1 VKDGLAKLAGT
12 ALLWRAIE
20 LAGVKIIFLVRLLIL
35 ARLLSPDDFG
45 LLAIAMTAI
54 GFLLSITDFGMV
66 PALVQRSELNKQH
79 YNAAWTV
86 IVVRAAGIAAI
97 VFLAAPLIA
106 NVFNEPR
113 AIPILQVLSIRPL
126 LEASAS
132 IRIADLIRD
141 LEFRSLAFVKLSEG
155 VINTIIAIG
164 LARYFG
170 VWALVWGALAG
181 TTAYLVMSYLL
192 APHRPSLLFDFKA
205 IQPLIRFGRWIFLTG
220 LIAVFG
226 GLTLRVVISRQL
238 GTAQLGLY
246 FLAAS
251 LAFLPSEVAT
261 KVAGYVAFP
270 LYARL
275 QSDIQQATR
284 AFRAMLTGMSA
295 ILFPVCFLIIVLA
308 PSIVQN
314 ILGPRWEGTVPV
326 IRILALISMI
336 GVLGEATVP
345 ILKGLGQPYKVTML
359 ETVQSLLI
367 IIFVWGLASRY
378 GLIGAVLAWLPAIL
392 VSQLCSVVFMKQ
404 ILWKP
409 FTGLKTPMVA
419 ITAASLAGAMIA
431 LVVDNIIP
439 GISGFVMANL
449 IALITIGTLLWV
461 SDRRFALGLVDN
473 LGRIF
478 PQVASFIGYSHA
490 DR

>member
-1 VKDGLAKLAGT
+1 VKDGLAKLAGK

-54 GFLLSITDFGMV
+54 GFFFSITDFGMI
-66 PALVQRSELNKQH
+66 PALVQRAKINKHH

-97 VFLAAPLIA
+97 VFLTAPLIA
-106 NVFNEPR
+106 NIFHEPR
-113 AIPILQVLSIRPL
+113 AIPILQVLAIRPL

-132 IRIADLIRD
+132 IRLADLIRD
-141 LEFRSLAFVKLSEG
+141 LNFRSLAFVKLSEG
-155 VINTIIAIG
+155 VLNTIIAIG

-192 APHRPSLLFDFKA
+192 APHRPCLLFDFKA
-205 IQPLIRFGRWIFLTG
+205 IQPLIRFGRWIFFTG
-220 LIAVFG
+220 LIVVFG
-226 GLTLRVVISRQL
+226 SLVLRVVISRQL
-238 GTAQLGLY
+238 GTPQLGLY

-251 LAFLPSEVAT
+251 LAFLPSEVAE
-261 KVAGYVAFP
+261 KVTGYVAFP
-270 LYARL
+270 IYARL
-275 QSDIQQATR
+275 QSDIHQATR
-284 AFRAMLTGMSA
+284 AFRALLTGMSA
-295 ILFPVCFLIIVLA
+295 ILFPMGVLIIVLA

-314 ILGPRWEGTVPV
+314 ILGPRWVGTVPV
-326 IRILALISMI
+326 IRILTLVSMI
-336 GVLGEATVP
+336 GVLGDAASP
-345 ILKGLGQPYKVTML
+345 ILKGLGQPYK
-359 ETVQSLLI
+359 
-367 IIFVWGLASRY
+367 IIFVWSLAVRY
-378 GLIGAVLAWLPAIL
+378 GLIGAVLAWLPAIF
-392 VSQLCSVVFMKQ
+392 VSQVCSVVFMKQ
-404 ILWKP
+404 ILWRP
-409 FTGLKTPMVA
+409 FAGLKTPMVA
-419 ITAASLAGAMIA
+419 ITVASIAGAMLA
-431 LVVDNIIP
+431 FVVDTIIP

-449 IALITIGTLLWV
+449 LAVITIVTVLWA
-461 SDRRFALGLVDN
+461 SDRRFALGLAEN

-478 PQVASFIGYSHA
+478 PQMASFIGYSHA

>member
-1 VKDGLAKLAGT
+1 MKNGLAKLAGK

-20 LAGVKIIFLVRLLIL
+20 LAGIKIIFLVRLLIL

-54 GFLLSITDFGMV
+54 GFFLSITDFGMV
-66 PALVQRSELNKQH
+66 PALVQRSEINKQH

-86 IVVRAAGIAAI
+86 IVIRATGIAAI
-97 VFLAAPLIA
+97 VFFAAPLIA
-106 NVFNEPR
+106 DIFNEPR
-113 AIPILQVLSIRPL
+113 AIPILQVLAIRPL

-132 IRIADLIRD
+132 IRIADLIRNF
-141 LEFRSLAFVKLSEG
+141 EFRSLAFVKLSEG
-155 VINTIIAIG
+155 VLNTVIAIAM
-164 LARYFG
+164 ARYFG

-181 TTAYLVMSYLL
+181 STAYLVMSYLL
-192 APHRPSLLFDFKA
+192 APHRPRLLFDFKA
-205 IQPLIRFGRWIFLTG
+205 TQPLIRFGRWIFLTG

-226 GLTLRVVISRQL
+226 SLILRVVISRQL
-238 GTAQLGLY
+238 GAAQLGLY

-261 KVAGYVAFP
+261 KVAGYVSFP

-275 QSDIQQATR
+275 QSDIHQATR

-326 IRILALISMI
+326 IRILALVSMI
-336 GVLGEATVP
+336 GVFGDATVP
-345 ILKGLGQPYKVTML
+345 ILKGLGQPYKVTIL
-359 ETVQSLLI
+359 EAVQSFLI
-367 IIFVWGLASRY
+367 IIFVWSLAVRY
-378 GLIGAVLAWLPAIL
+378 GLIGAVLAWLPAIF
-392 VSQLCSVVFMKQ
+392 VSQVCSVVFMKQ
-404 ILWKP
+404 ILWRP
-409 FTGLKTPMVA
+409 FAGLKTPMVA
-419 ITAASLAGAMIA
+419 ITAASIAGAMLA
-431 LVVDNIIP
+431 FVVNTIIP

-449 IALITIGTLLWV
+449 LAVITIVIFLWA
-461 SDRRFALGLVDN
+461 SDRRFALGLAEN

-478 PQVASFIGYSHA
+478 PQMASFIGYSHA

>member
-66 PALVQRSELNKQH
+66 PALVQRPELNKKH

-86 IVVRAAGIAAI
+86 IIVRSTVIATI

-106 NVFNEPR
+106 NIFNEPR

-155 VINTIIAIG
+155 VLNTIIAIG

-205 IQPLIRFGRWIFLTG
+205 IQSLIQFGRWIFLTG
-220 LIAVFG
+220 LIAVLG
-226 GLTLRVVISRQL
+226 SLILRVVISRQL

-270 LYARL
+270 LYSRL
-275 QSDIQQATR
+275 QSDIHQATR

-295 ILFPVCFLIIVLA
+295 ILFPMCFLIIVLA

-326 IRILALISMI
+326 IRILALVSMI

-345 ILKGLGQPYKVTML
+345 ILNGLGQPYKVTIL

-367 IIFVWGLASRY
+367 IILVWGLAARY
-378 GLIGAVLAWLPAIL
+378 GLIGAVLAWLPAIM
-392 VSQLCSVVFMKQ
+392 VSQVFSVVFVKR
-404 ILWKP
+404 ILWRP
-409 FTGLKTPMVA
+409 FSALIIPMVA
-419 ITAASLAGAMIA
+419 ITSASLAGAMLA
-431 LVVDNIIP
+431 LVVDNLIS
-439 GISGFVMANL
+439 GISGFVMANFL
-449 IALITIGTLLWV
+449 ALITIGTLLWV

>member
-1 VKDGLAKLAGT
+1 LAKLAGK

-54 GFLLSITDFGMV
+54 GFFFSITDFGMI
-66 PALVQRSELNKQH
+66 PALVQRAKINKHH

-97 VFLAAPLIA
+97 VFLTAPLIA
-106 NVFNEPR
+106 NIFHEPR
-113 AIPILQVLSIRPL
+113 AIPILQVLAIRPL

-132 IRIADLIRD
+132 IRLADLIRD
-141 LEFRSLAFVKLSEG
+141 LNFRSLAFVKLSEG
-155 VINTIIAIG
+155 VLNTIIAIG

-192 APHRPSLLFDFKA
+192 APHRPCLLFDFKA
-205 IQPLIRFGRWIFLTG
+205 IQPLIRFGRWIFFTG
-220 LIAVFG
+220 LIVVFG
-226 GLTLRVVISRQL
+226 SLVLRVVISRQL
-238 GTAQLGLY
+238 GTPQLGLY

-251 LAFLPSEVAT
+251 LAFLPSEVAE
-261 KVAGYVAFP
+261 KVTGYVAFP
-270 LYARL
+270 IYARL
-275 QSDIQQATR
+275 QSDIHQATR
-284 AFRAMLTGMSA
+284 AFRALLTGMSA
-295 ILFPVCFLIIVLA
+295 ILFPMGVLIIVLA

-314 ILGPRWEGTVPV
+314 ILGPRWVGTVPV
-326 IRILALISMI
+326 IRILTLVSMI
-336 GVLGEATVP
+336 GVLGDAASP
-345 ILKGLGQPYKVTML
+345 ILKGLGQPYKVTIL
-359 ETVQSLLI
+359 EAVQSFLI
-367 IIFVWGLASRY
+367 IIFVWSLAVRY
-378 GLIGAVLAWLPAIL
+378 GLIGAVLAWLPAIF
-392 VSQLCSVVFMKQ
+392 VSQVCSVVFMKQ
-404 ILWKP
+404 ILWRP
-409 FTGLKTPMVA
+409 FAGLKTPMVA
-419 ITAASLAGAMIA
+419 ITAASIAGAMLA
-431 LVVDNIIP
+431 FVVNTIIP

-449 IALITIGTLLWV
+449 LAVITIVIFLWA
-461 SDRRFALGLVDN
+461 SDRRFALGLAEN

-478 PQVASFIGYSHA
+478 PQMASFIGYSHA

>member
-326 IRILALISMI
+326 IRILALVSMI

-345 ILKGLGQPYKVTML
+345 ILNGLGQPYKVTIL

-367 IIFVWGLASRY
+367 IILVWGLAARY
-378 GLIGAVLAWLPAIL
+378 GLIGAVLAWLPAIM
-392 VSQLCSVVFMKQ
+392 VSQVFSVVFVKR
-404 ILWKP
+404 ILWRP
-409 FTGLKTPMVA
+409 FSALIIPMVA
-419 ITAASLAGAMIA
+419 ITSASLCDGKLPCAYYYWHT
-431 LVVDNIIP
+431 LV
-439 GISGFVMANL
+439 GFRSSLCTRV
-449 IALITIGTLLWV
+449 G
-461 SDRRFALGLVDN
+461 G
-473 LGRIF
+473 
-478 PQVASFIGYSHA
+478 
-490 DR
+490 